1 MLRHIVLFKFK
12 PEAGEARVAELVRDF
27 VALAE
32 KIDVIRAIEWGT
44 NTSGEGLDQGF
55 THCFLLTFAS
65 EAERDVYL
73 PHPAHQAFVERL
85 GPWLERVLVVDY
97 RAATSPNDQSS

>member
-12 PEAGEARVAELVRDF
+12 PEAGEARVAEIVRDF
-27 VALAE
+27 LGLAE
-32 KIDVIRAIEWGT
+32 KIDVVRAIEWGI

-65 EAERDVYL
+65 DAERDAYL
-73 PHPAHQAFVERL
+73 PHPGHQAFVERL
-85 GPWLERVLVVDY
+85 KPWLERVLVVDY
-97 RAATSPNDQSS
+97 RAATSPIGQSS